1 MHRIPMCFKYVFKV
15 WKPAL
20 SDHDIK
26 NGIAHDKAQFLKFKQ
41 FQEKYW
47 ENTSRDDTG
56 KKHICEVGMEMNEMR
71 STGTCSGSSLT
82 SPSA

>member
-1 MHRIPMCFKYVFKV
+1 MCFKYVFKV

-41 FQEKYW
+41 FQEKY
-47 ENTSRDDTG
+47 
-56 KKHICEVGMEMNEMR
+56 
-71 STGTCSGSSLT
+71 
-82 SPSA
+82 